1 MTPTNLLQGSL
12 RLVRYNSSNQL
23 NFHVQRY
30 VGAIQLGQLVKPDFF
45 VNLKTPTPIP
55 IGGLR
60 HGLGFVCPE
69 PCFQALI
76 RSHLHDS
83 ALLAEL
89 DTG

>member
-1 MTPTNLLQGSL
+1 M
-12 RLVRYNSSNQL
+12 
-23 NFHVQRY
+23 
-30 VGAIQLGQLVKPDFF
+30 GAIQLGQLVKADFF
-45 VNLKTPTPIP
+45 VNFKTPTPIP

-89 DTG
+89 DTGWFRNLDLLPLENPPSD